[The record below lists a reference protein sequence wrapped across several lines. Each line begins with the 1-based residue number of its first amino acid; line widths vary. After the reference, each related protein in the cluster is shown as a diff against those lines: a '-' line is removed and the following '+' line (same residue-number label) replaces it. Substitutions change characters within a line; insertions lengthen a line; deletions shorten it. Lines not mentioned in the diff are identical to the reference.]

1 MAAGAE
7 HHLLRRVVQVGFAV
21 VVRAG
26 QGVEIDEVGRLGRCS
41 GARVHVAIL
50 PQRPGCRDP
59 LSGWSARAR
68 TGSLSGMAKNSSDF
82 VLRPFEGLPG
92 EPDWVA
98 LKELVPA
105 ATATARTT
113 KKYGARDVL
122 VTTVLPTSWPALH
135 RADGLVLLA
144 LQTTSSSNDVSRD
157 LAHALLEAIEVEAGT
172 AVETIGLPEPGPR
185 LQDVLDL
192 SVPFEVTVQ
201 DSFAYWLAP
210 DTERTPDLQARDRGG
225 RRRHHRHRQARVRR
239 RRVLVPDGRPRV
251 PALGAAARGAGGA
264 RRARPPARQARVR
277 VRGRQVRRLLPL
289 RPAWSSRC
297 GSWPKG
303 SEAEDIEKP
312 VADFLPRFE
321 AALADTT
328 PLDANERRARAG
340 LVARQV
346 TLR

>member
-1 MAAGAE
+1 
-7 HHLLRRVVQVGFAV
+7 
-21 VVRAG
+21 
-26 QGVEIDEVGRLGRCS
+26 
-41 GARVHVAIL
+41 
-50 PQRPGCRDP
+50 
-59 LSGWSARAR
+59 
-68 TGSLSGMAKNSSDF
+68 MAKNSSDF

-113 KKYGARDVL
+113 KEHGAREVL
-122 VTTVLPTSWPALH
+122 ITTVLPTSWPALH
-135 RADGLVLLA
+135 RADGVVLLA

-157 LAHALLEAIEVEAGT
+157 LAHALLEALEVEAGT

-210 DTERTPDLQARDRGG
+210 DTERTPDLQAAIEEADGG
-225 RRRHHRHRQARVRR
+225 IIDTVKLESA
-239 RRVLVPDGRPRV
+239 D
-251 PALGAAARGAGGA
+251 AAYWCRMGA
-264 RRARPPARQARVR
+264 REFLRWAQPHEE
-277 VRGRQVRRLLPL
+277 QVVLDGLSRLHATRESGFEGAKFVGYFRSAGLVVPVWEL
-289 RPAWSSRC
+289 A
-297 GSWPKG
+297 KG

-312 VADFLPRFE
+312 VADFLPRFT
-321 AALADTT
+321 AALQDTA

>member
-1 MAAGAE
+1 
-7 HHLLRRVVQVGFAV
+7 
-21 VVRAG
+21 
-26 QGVEIDEVGRLGRCS
+26 
-41 GARVHVAIL
+41 
-50 PQRPGCRDP
+50 
-59 LSGWSARAR
+59 
-68 TGSLSGMAKNSSDF
+68 MAKNSSDF

-105 ATATARTT
+105 ATATARTK

-135 RADGLVLLA
+135 RSDGVVLLA

-210 DTERTPDLQARDRGG
+210 DTERTPDLQAAIEEADGG
-225 RRRHHRHRQARVRR
+225 IIDTVKLESA
-239 RRVLVPDGRPRV
+239 D
-251 PALGAAARGAGGA
+251 AAYWCRMGA
-264 RRARPPARQARVR
+264 REFLRWAQPHEE
-277 VRGRQVRRLLPL
+277 QVVLDALSRLHAKRESGFEGAKFVGYFRSAGLVVPVWEL
-289 RPAWSSRC
+289 A
-297 GSWPKG
+297 KG

-321 AALADTT
+321 AALADTS